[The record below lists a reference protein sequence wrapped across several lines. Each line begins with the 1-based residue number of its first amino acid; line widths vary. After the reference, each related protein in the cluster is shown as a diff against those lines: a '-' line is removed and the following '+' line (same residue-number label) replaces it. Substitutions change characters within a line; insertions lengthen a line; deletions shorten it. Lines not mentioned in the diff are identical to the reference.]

1 MAKEIAIKKTKLD
14 EIKEKSKKYLL
25 GNYSPYDVSF
35 KYGVGELLF
44 DTENKQYIDFLSGVA
59 VMNLGHSD
67 ADIVNAIREQADRL
81 FQTSNWFYSEES
93 SNLAEAIIENSFPGK
108 VFFCNSGT
116 EANEAA
122 FKLARKNAFDRG
134 IEKPVMLS
142 LKESFHGRTLSS
154 MMMTGQEK
162 VRTGFGELLSG
173 FDYLN
178 ANDED
183 ALVEKFEKHQGKVAA
198 LVLEPIIGEGGI
210 IPLTQSFMNL
220 ARKLTEETN
229 SILIFDEIQT
239 GMGRTGRL
247 FCCEHYGIIPDVMTL
262 GKALASGFP
271 IGAMVVT
278 EEYSNVLGAGTHG
291 STFGG
296 NHLATFVAYETIK
309 IIFGREILD
318 NVNGI
323 SEFLFNRLRM
333 IQNKFSII
341 KEIRGKGL
349 HIGVDFRIPTKNIA
363 IECLKEGLVVNSTA
377 ETVIRLMP
385 PLNIGIERVD
395 EAMNIFEKVLER
407 FNQWKK

>member
-1 MAKEIAIKKTKLD
+1 MAKDLAIKKTKLD
-14 EIKEKSKKYLL
+14 EIKLKSKKYLL
-25 GNYSPYDVSF
+25 GNYSPYDVCF

-67 ADIVNAIREQADRL
+67 ADILDALREQADRL

-93 SNLAEAIIENSFPGK
+93 SNLAEALIANSFPGK

-122 FKLARKNAFDRG
+122 FKLARKYGFDRG
-134 IEKPVMLS
+134 IEKPVILS
-142 LKESFHGRTLSS
+142 LKQSFHGRTLSS

-173 FDYLN
+173 FDYVN
-178 ANDED
+178 VNNED
-183 ALVEKFEKHQGKVAA
+183 DLVEKFEKHQGSVSAFI
-198 LVLEPIIGEGGI
+198 LEPIVGEGGI
-210 IPLTQSFMNL
+210 IPITQNFANL

-229 SILIFDEIQT
+229 SLLIFDEIQT

-271 IGAMVVT
+271 IGAMIVT
-278 EEYSNVLGAGTHG
+278 DEYADVLGVGTHG

-296 NHLATFVAYETIK
+296 NHLATFVAFETLK

-318 NVNGI
+318 NVNGV
-323 SEFLFNRLRM
+323 SEFIFNRIRM
-333 IQNKFSII
+333 MQNKYSII
-341 KEIRGKGL
+341 KEVRGKGL
-349 HIGVDFRIPTKNIA
+349 HIGVDFTIPTKNIA
-363 IECLKEGLVVNSTA
+363 YECLKEGLVVNSTA

-385 PLNIGIERVD
+385 PLNISIERVD
-395 EAMNIFEKVLER
+395 EALNIFDKVIER
-407 FNQWKK
+407 FNK